1 MNEPDLMA
9 VSRASILG
17 LGNRVERPF
26 ANLDTLLTLVI
37 AVGGIATGIGAIW
50 TAVLARRQLIEQ
62 RRFLEEQNDRARL
75 TLEFDLITRLE
86 DRFQSPRFLARRR
99 TAARHAM
106 DTFFAQDGT
115 IEAEAFDRASYDVA
129 NFFENV
135 GYLQRRGVLRTESVW
150 HTFGMAT
157 RVYWA
162 VYGPTVR
169 EMRQDQEDP
178 TLYEDFER
186 LERLIADLS
195 GERGMPPP
203 TREQLRRILQE
214 ETIVGEEPYPATE

>member
-1 MNEPDLMA
+1 
-9 VSRASILG
+9 
-17 LGNRVERPF
+17 
-26 ANLDTLLTLVI
+26 
-37 AVGGIATGIGAIW
+37 
-50 TAVLARRQLIEQ
+50 
-62 RRFLEEQNDRARL
+62 
-75 TLEFDLITRLE
+75 
-86 DRFQSPRFLARRR
+86 
-99 TAARHAM
+99 M

-135 GYLQRRGVLRTESVW
+135 GYLQRRGVLHTESVW
-150 HTFGMAT
+150 HTFGIAA

-169 EMRQDQEDP
+169 QMRQDQEDP
-178 TLYEDFER
+178 TFYEDFER

-195 GERGMPPP
+195 SERDMPPP
-203 TREQLRRILQE
+203 TREQLRRIVQE